1 MVNNM
6 ECAEPK
12 VTIKRD
18 QTLSGPEFDRDRVV
32 TVDAL
37 AGEISKR
44 NDKYSKEPVFVQWE
58 FRNITNMTFIDA
70 PGLPEEDAE
79 NYESLL
85 EITLN
90 LAKPAHRVII
100 CVEEAADW
108 SQLKMMRVV
117 KQVDP
122 DLSRT
127 IFAYTKFYNQL
138 QNFTSLSDVNRYL
151 GGIVPDTKT
160 FFVSLPSGKV
170 RAKISSVD
178 GYQEK
183 VWQAFRRDMN
193 SLEQLQYD
201 KRFEKNIGLHALR
214 RHLLS
219 RMWKNY
225 QEGVPEILKCLRQR
239 KTTTE
244 RSLESVRKQLEGL
257 NGSKLRAIANT
268 FVTDFLQ
275 LIERLLAGTAEGNP
289 TVTGQTLSEEKGAQ
303 GDVEWV
309 DTFNHIIPVDAEKW
323 NIPFWNSKLYG
334 GQQFERL
341 LAEFKAVSDHTEIS
355 EVSMDDVATA
365 AGINKV
371 NNVPNYAWAAA
382 DLAQH
387 QSQDALLPLIEQ
399 VCNRVV
405 YVMKRLH
412 SIAEKI
418 MDSRKKKWPADRIDV
433 ENTDLYPYFT
443 SHVKDLYY
451 KFIDSTAKH
460 CKEKCL
466 DEFYSTK
473 TIFWELTEF
482 TDRKLPTDRAD
493 KNPDEIKQSVAKLA
507 SELFRNIRDRITKN
521 VMLKF
526 YNYFLVPMQVDLWNE
541 IHNKVMTLDDGQL
554 DQFFQVNPTKEKLKT
569 DEKNLD
575 AVLKKTAEQEAQFMD
590 AARQFAN
597 PVLKIRSD

>member
-1 MVNNM
+1 
-6 ECAEPK
+6 
-12 VTIKRD
+12 
-18 QTLSGPEFDRDRVV
+18 
-32 TVDAL
+32 
-37 AGEISKR
+37 
-44 NDKYSKEPVFVQWE
+44 
-58 FRNITNMTFIDA
+58 
-70 PGLPEEDAE
+70 
-79 NYESLL
+79 
-85 EITLN
+85 
-90 LAKPAHRVII
+90 
-100 CVEEAADW
+100 
-108 SQLKMMRVV
+108 
-117 KQVDP
+117 
-122 DLSRT
+122 
-127 IFAYTKFYNQL
+127 
-138 QNFTSLSDVNRYL
+138 
-151 GGIVPDTKT
+151 
-160 FFVSLPSGKV
+160 
-170 RAKISSVD
+170 
-178 GYQEK
+178 
-183 VWQAFRRDMN
+183 
-193 SLEQLQYD
+193 
-201 KRFEKNIGLHALR
+201 
-214 RHLLS
+214 
-219 RMWKNY
+219 MWKNY

-239 KTTTE
+239 KVATE
-244 RSLESVRKQLEGL
+244 GGLTSARKQLDGL
-257 NGSKLRAIANT
+257 NGSKLRSIANN

-289 TVTGQTLSEEKGAQ
+289 TVTGQTLGEEKSSQ

-309 DTFNHIIPVDAEKW
+309 DSFNHIIPVDAEKW
-323 NIPFWNSKLYG
+323 SIPFWSSKLYG

-341 LAEFKAVSDHTEIS
+341 LAEFKSVSDHTEIS

-387 QSQDALLPLIEQ
+387 QSQDAILPLIEQ
-399 VCNRVV
+399 LCNRVV

-418 MDSRKKKWPADRIDV
+418 LDSRKKKWPADRIDV

-451 KFIDSTAKH
+451 KFIDATAKH

-507 SELFRNIRDRITKN
+507 SDLFKNIRDRITKN

-526 YNYFLVPMQVDLWNE
+526 YNYFLVPMQVELWSE

-554 DQFFQVNPTKEKLKT
+554 DQFFQVNPTKDKLKA
-569 DEKNLD
+569 DEKHLD
-575 AVLKKTAEQEAQFMD
+575 AILKKTAEQESQFMD
-590 AARQFAN
+590 SARQFAN